1 MSSLDSTQITVKELK
16 EVYELM
22 TKDRLVEIIVE
33 KTLEIRRLSKE
44 NLELTMKL

>member
-33 KTLEIRRLSKE
+33 KTLEIRRLRKE

>member
-1 MSSLDSTQITVKELK
+1 MSSLDSTQITVKELE

-33 KTLEIRRLSKE
+33 KTLEIRRLRKE